1 MKQLEPRIMY
11 IEDKSGPDGLEG
23 QGRIGLVTFTK
34 TGKSINYAG
43 RQFLSLKG
51 RGFKAN
57 YVDAE
62 TGDRFWIS
70 GCKKDGMDTLYGGIV
85 EIDDDIREQ
94 YWTEI
99 RNRPERKNETKFR
112 G

>member
-1 MKQLEPRIMY
+1 MY

-34 TGKSINYAG
+34 TGKSIQYNG
-43 RQFLSLKG
+43 RLFLSLKG

-57 YVDAE
+57 YRDAE
-62 TGDRFWIS
+62 TGDQFWIS
-70 GCKKDGMDTLYGGIV
+70 GCKKDGQDTLYGGTV
-85 EIDDDIREQ
+85 EIDENIREQ
-94 YWTEI
+94 YWVEI
-99 RNRPERKNETKFR
+99 RNKPERKHETSYR